1 MPKGFDCGFGHAA
14 ESVMQ
19 QVSPAI
25 SDIVAN
31 QSGSG
36 GKGGGGGGSCGSGD
50 RGGGGGMGALFDPKK
65 LAETVGNA
73 LEHENIYA

>member
-36 GKGGGGGGSCGSGD
+36 GKGGGGSCGSGD
-50 RGGGGGMGALFDPKK
+50 SGGGMGALFDPKK
-65 LAETVGNA
+65 LAETIGNA
-73 LEHENIYA
+73 LEHVNIYA